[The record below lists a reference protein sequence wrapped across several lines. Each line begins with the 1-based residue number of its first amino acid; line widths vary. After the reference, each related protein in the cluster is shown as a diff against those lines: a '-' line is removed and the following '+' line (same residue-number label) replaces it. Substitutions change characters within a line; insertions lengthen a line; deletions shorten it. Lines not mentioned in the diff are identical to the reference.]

1 MLIGFDKLTNS
12 RFTGD
17 GELPVIQSV
26 HNEELA
32 ALKLK
37 IKKVALCKIQSSPSL
52 RLKSCLQMQE
62 DNRRMT
68 NLVKEK
74 DAQVSFSLK
83 CNGSI
88 FNHDHRC
95 FATENRIRS

>member
-37 IKKVALCKIQSSPSL
+37 IKKVLFCFHPCSMMDQ
-52 RLKSCLQMQE
+52 LKSGFA
-62 DNRRMT
+62 
-68 NLVKEK
+68 
-74 DAQVSFSLK
+74 DAGGQS
-83 CNGSI
+83 
-88 FNHDHRC
+88 
-95 FATENRIRS
+95 

>member
-37 IKKVALCKIQSSPSL
+37 IKKVVLCKIQSFPSL
-52 RLKSCLQMQE
+52 RLKSCFA
-62 DNRRMT
+62 
-68 NLVKEK
+68 
-74 DAQVSFSLK
+74 DAGGQ
-83 CNGSI
+83 
-88 FNHDHRC
+88 
-95 FATENRIRS
+95 

>member
-1 MLIGFDKLTNS
+1 MLTGFDKLTNS

-37 IKKVALCKIQSSPSL
+37 IKKVALCKMQSSPSPC
-52 RLKSCLQMQE
+52 LKSYFA
-62 DNRRMT
+62 DAMT
-68 NLVKEK
+68 MLTIFA
-74 DAQVSFSLK
+74 DAGGQ
-83 CNGSI
+83 
-88 FNHDHRC
+88 
-95 FATENRIRS
+95 

>member
-37 IKKVALCKIQSSPSL
+37 IKKVLLCLHHCSNGPIGPIEMDQ
-52 RLKSCLQMQE
+52 LKSCFA
-62 DNRRMT
+62 
-68 NLVKEK
+68 
-74 DAQVSFSLK
+74 DAGGQ
-83 CNGSI
+83 
-88 FNHDHRC
+88 
-95 FATENRIRS
+95 